1 MQKIGVGAYK
11 PTGTGSGLPASIA
24 TEIPRGAGPDGLAKS
39 AHRPGLGAYGGVR
52 LVTSDWANLAR
63 MFERL
68 GDGAPAYG
76 PPIVRK

>member
-1 MQKIGVGAYK
+1 MHKWNALCQPKEWEVFARVDNLFNKHYEN
-11 PTGTGSGLPASIA
+11 PSGFL
-24 TEIPRGAGPDGLAKS
+24 
-39 AHRPGLGAYGGVR
+39 RPGLGAYGGVR